1 MVENNELRS
10 KILNALEEWTRI
22 DDDAVREDA
31 FIDVDLIEGTVDFI
45 DADDLIKYDL
55 TNPDERLSY
64 FTINPWDLVDY
75 DESSESF
82 IFLQDEVEDAI
93 KSAISLQSEF
103 QED

>member
-1 MVENNELRS
+1 MVENNDLRS

-22 DDDAVREDA
+22 DDEAVREDA

-45 DADDLIKYDL
+45 DADDLIRYDL
-55 TNPDERLSY
+55 TDPSERLSY

-75 DESSESF
+75 DESSRSF

-93 KSAISLQSEF
+93 KNAINLQSEF
-103 QED
+103 QEE

>member
-55 TNPDERLSY
+55 TDPSDRLAY

-75 DESSESF
+75 DESSLSF

-93 KSAISLQSEF
+93 ENAISLMSEF
-103 QED
+103 EEV